1 MKIRERLDHLGG
13 TPRGRRILRV
23 VQTALTIGIILFLVW
38 KLRAVEFRE
47 VLQGLPQNPG
57 FYVLLVAL
65 YFLLPTIQI
74 LAYRSV
80 WDFRLGA
87 GIKAFIKKRILNKD
101 VLGYS
106 GEVYLFAWAQ
116 KQVDLPRRALME
128 SVRDMN
134 IISAA
139 ASTLMAVLLLAFF
152 VLEGRINIQDLI
164 GERQAFAL
172 VGAGV
177 FTIILLLI
185 IFTRRRWL
193 FSMPW
198 RATRIV
204 FGLHIT
210 RVLLRQVLE
219 ISMWHLAMPEVPLQT
234 WFTYAALSIIVTR
247 IPISNQDLL
256 FMGLGVSIAGAMT
269 VSEAH
274 IAALFGAV
282 ALVHRLINLL
292 FFAILSVRLP
302 QGEDREP
309 VTKVAAEASIEIKS

>member
-1 MKIRERLDHLGG
+1 MNIRERLEHLGD

-23 VQTALTIGIILFLVW
+23 VRMVFTIGIIVFLIW
-38 KLRAVEFRE
+38 ELRTVEFRQ
-47 VLQGLPQNPG
+47 VLQGLPKNPG

-80 WDFRLGA
+80 WDFRLEA

-116 KQVDLPRRALME
+116 KHVDLPRRALME

-139 ASTLMAVLLLAFF
+139 ASTLMAALLLAFF

-177 FTIILLLI
+177 FTIILLFI
-185 IFTRRRWL
+185 IFARRRF

-210 RVLLRQVLE
+210 RVLVRQVLE
-219 ISMWHLAMPEVPLQT
+219 ISMWHLAMPEVSLQT
-234 WFTYAALSIIVTR
+234 WFTYAALSVIVTR
-247 IPISNQDLL
+247 IPFIPNQDLL
-256 FMGLGVSIAGAMT
+256 FMALGVSIAGAKT
-269 VSEAH
+269 VSAAH
-274 IAALFGAV
+274 ITALFGAV
-282 ALVHRLINLL
+282 ALVNRLINLL
-292 FFAILSVRLP
+292 FFSILSVRLP
-302 QGEDREP
+302 QDENQEP
-309 VTKVAAEASIEIKS
+309 VTKASAEASIEIKS

>member
-1 MKIRERLDHLGG
+1 MKIRERLEHLGD

-23 VQTALTIGIILFLVW
+23 VRMVFTIGIILFLIW
-38 KLRAVEFRE
+38 ELRILEFRQ

-134 IISAA
+134 VISAA
-139 ASTLMAVLLLAFF
+139 ASTLMAALLLAFF
-152 VLEGRINIQDLI
+152 VLEGQINIQDLI

-177 FTIILLLI
+177 FTIILFLI
-185 IFTRRRWL
+185 IFARRRF

-210 RVLLRQVLE
+210 RVLARQVLE
-219 ISMWHLAMPEVPLQT
+219 ISMWHLAMPEVSLQT
-234 WFTYAALSIIVTR
+234 WFTYAALSVIVTR
-247 IPISNQDLL
+247 IPFIPNQDLL
-256 FMGLGVSIAGAMT
+256 IMGLAVRIAGAMT
-269 VSEAH
+269 VSETH

-282 ALVHRLINLL
+282 ALVNRLINLL

-302 QGEDREP
+302 QEEGPEP
-309 VTKVAAEASIEIKS
+309 VTEAAAEASIEIKS